1 MAKSQNKETPQV
13 ELPINSLLL
22 ECTKDRY
29 KLSYAALRWA
39 KEIKKVENLPDS
51 IPSLAH
57 GPADRTSQSAKPT
70 LSTSNSIQAIGG
82 DSRTTNCS
90 YPDSCSMRGFR
101 LR

>member
-1 MAKSQNKETPQV
+1 MAKSQNKDAQV

-51 IPSLAH
+51 IPSLVPRAIREIL
-57 GPADRTSQSAKPT
+57 GGKVSIKEVEKLPFLVRVPTPAPAPVPAAPT
-70 LSTSNSIQAIGG
+70 LSLNVASEK
-82 DSRTTNCS
+82 
-90 YPDSCSMRGFR
+90 
-101 LR
+101 